1 MLSNRQLL
9 VLKAI
14 VEEYVKTNEPVGS
27 RAVCERPEFLNRV
40 SSATIRNDMMRLEEL
55 NLLTKT
61 HTSSGRV
68 PSEEGYRTYVK
79 MIINNDDLDYPDS
92 YPLIDEIFNR
102 NATSREQAIKESIN
116 LISDLTNYMGMALGK
131 ASYNAR
137 IKRLQFVPLGRSLA
151 VVLMVTD
158 HGYVESKKIIIPNNI
173 NQKDID
179 RVIGLLN
186 DYLYNC
192 PISEID
198 RVLKYKLSTDLI
210 NNNLDYYEEL
220 MSVFVRL
227 FTEMARDKF
236 FLAGQSNMLNHPEF
250 QNVEKIHDLMDAIE
264 RQELVEVIKVSNNG
278 ITVRIGK
285 ENQIKAMQDCTVISV
300 PYETENGDSGAIA
313 IFGPTRME
321 YRKVIPLLEYIAKHI
336 KNIT

>member
-9 VLKAI
+9 VLRAI

-27 RAVCERPEFLNRV
+27 KAVCERPEFLNKV
-40 SSATIRNDMMRLEEL
+40 SSATIRNDMMYLEEL

-68 PSEEGYRTYVK
+68 PSEDGYRTYVK
-79 MIINNDDLDYPDS
+79 MILNDHDLDDSES

-102 NATSREQAIKESIN
+102 NQSSREQAIKESIN
-116 LISDLTNYMGMALGK
+116 LVSELTNYMGMALGK
-131 ASYNAR
+131 ASYNAK
-137 IKRLQFVPLGRSLA
+137 IKKLQFVSLEKSLA
-151 VVLMVTD
+151 VVIMVTD
-158 HGYVESKKIIIPNNI
+158 HGYVESKKILIPDNI

-179 RVIGLLN
+179 RVISLLN
-186 DYLYNC
+186 EYLYNC

-198 RVLKYKLSTDLI
+198 RVLKYKISNDMISTS
-210 NNNLDYYEEL
+210 LDYYEEL

-227 FTEMARDKF
+227 FTEMAQDKF
-236 FLAGQSNMLNHPEF
+236 FLAGQSNILNHPEF

-264 RQELVEVIKVSNNG
+264 RQELVEVIKVNDTG
-278 ITVRIGK
+278 VTVKIGK
-285 ENQIKAMQDCTVISV
+285 ENQIKAMQDCTVITV
-300 PYETENGDSGAIA
+300 PYETELGDKGAIA

-321 YRKVIPLLEYIAKHI
+321 YRKVIPLLEYIANHI